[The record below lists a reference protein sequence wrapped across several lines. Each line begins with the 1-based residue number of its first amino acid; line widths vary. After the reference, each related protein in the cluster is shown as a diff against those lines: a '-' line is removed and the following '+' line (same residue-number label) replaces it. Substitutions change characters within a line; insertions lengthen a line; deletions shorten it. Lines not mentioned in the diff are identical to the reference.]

1 MTDGLPVYFVILAL
15 LLQDNS
21 SDQVHTMYE
30 IFHDNSPVVVHVVTI
45 SSESTLGCAWSA
57 MSFSGNFSTECSKHP
72 LSR

>member
-1 MTDGLPVYFVILAL
+1 MTAGLPVYFVILAL
-15 LLQDNS
+15 PLQDNS
-21 SDQVHTMYE
+21 SDQVRTVYE

-45 SSESTLGCAWSA
+45 SSESTLGCAWS